1 MKSLGVEYREQFIEP
16 CDFLENLS
24 MTSAT
29 DAALTA
35 ADVMTP
41 APRTCS
47 AFSSVLEATMIF
59 RDVDC
64 GAVPIVDGDRPIG
77 ILTDRD
83 VALALSEFPDLES
96 RPVTDVMTKGTVS
109 VASSASLE
117 QVQAAFN
124 EQGFHRL
131 LVVDSAGRLLGIIA
145 RGDLASHLPGGVV
158 E

>member
-1 MKSLGVEYREQFIEP
+1 
-16 CDFLENLS
+16 
-24 MTSAT
+24 MTNMIQ
-29 DAALTA
+29 AALTA

-47 AFSSVLEATMIF
+47 AFSSVLEATMVF
-59 RDVDC
+59 RDVGC

-109 VASSASLE
+109 VSSGASLQE
-117 QVQAAFN
+117 VQATFA
-124 EQGFHRL
+124 EHGLHRL
-131 LVVDSAGRLLGIIA
+131 LVVDSGGRLLGIIA
-145 RGDLASHLPGGVV
+145 VGDLAPHLPGGSV
-158 E
+158 ERAVNEFLQ